1 MRTMTDRLTL
11 TLLAHPTAARLA
23 RTLISRR
30 ITQWGLHHRLDDV
43 LLVASELI
51 TNAAEAAPNTR
62 IKLRL
67 SRNSQGI
74 FIAVWDS
81 ADSLPRLKQVTEL
94 TPEALDA
101 STNNW
106 DSGGGWGLPFVEAL
120 SSACGHHPTNS
131 GGKWVWASLDA

>member
-1 MRTMTDRLTL
+1 MTDRLAL
-11 TLLAHPTAARLA
+11 TLLACPAAARLA

-30 ITQWGLHHRLDDV
+30 VTQWGLQHRLDDV

-74 FIAVWDS
+74 FISVWDS
-81 ADSLPRLKQVTEL
+81 ADTLPQSKPVTEL
-94 TPEALDA
+94 TPEALDN
-101 STNNW
+101 SSRNW
-106 DSGGGWGLPFVEAL
+106 DNGGGWGLPLVEAL
-120 SSACGHHPTNS
+120 SSACGHHPAPS
-131 GGKWVWASLDA
+131 GGKWVWATLDV